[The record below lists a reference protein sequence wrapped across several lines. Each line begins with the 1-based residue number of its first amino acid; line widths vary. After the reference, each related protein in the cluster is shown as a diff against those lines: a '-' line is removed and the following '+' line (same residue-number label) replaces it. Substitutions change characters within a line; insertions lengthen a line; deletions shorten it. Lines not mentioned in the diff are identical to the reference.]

1 MDDRLDPWGSSNV
14 NIKVIGVGGGG
25 GNAVNRMVGDFPSGV
40 DFVTVNT
47 DTQVLRYSRAESK
60 IQIGAKVARGMGAG
74 ADPEVGRKAAEE
86 SREMLKEAITGSSLL
101 FLTAGMGGG
110 TGTGASPV
118 IAKAARELGI
128 LTIAIVTKPFNFE
141 GPQRSKVA
149 ADGIKELRE
158 SVDGLVVIPNQRLF
172 KLEEGKITITNAF
185 RKADEVL
192 KKAVQGITELI
203 RTPGI
208 INLDFADLK
217 NVLTSTPA
225 AEIPDG
231 ADGSIWIGMG
241 SGKGD
246 ERAAKAIKAATSY
259 ELLEYSMKGATGLI
273 YNVIGHEI
281 SMEEMDVISTSIQS
295 ETSKDAKIIFGLA
308 DPFDEVLG
316 EAGEANDEIR
326 ITVVASGMQ
335 PQKAEAEQ
343 EKKILKEFKVEEVE
357 LPAILRKGPPRGF

>member
-14 NIKVIGVGGGG
+14 SIRVIGVGGGG

-40 DFVTVNT
+40 DFVSVNT

-74 ADPEVGRKAAEE
+74 ADPEIGRKAAEE

-101 FLTAGMGGG
+101 FITAGTGGC
-110 TGTGASPV
+110 PV
-118 IAKAARELGI
+118 LAKVARELGI

-149 ADGIKELRE
+149 SDGIKELRD

-172 KLEEGKITITNAF
+172 KLEEGKITISNAF

-217 NVLTSTPA
+217 NVLTSTPSG
-225 AEIPDG
+225 ELSSG

-241 SGKGD
+241 TGKGD
-246 ERAAKAIKAATSY
+246 ERAEKAIRAATNY
-259 ELLEYSMKGATGLI
+259 ELLEYSMQGATGLI

-281 SMEEMDVISTSIQS
+281 SMEEMDIISTAIQS
-295 ETSKDAKIIFGLA
+295 SASKDAKIIFGLA

-316 EAGEANDEIR
+316 ESGEPNDEIR

-335 PQKAEAEQ
+335 PQKDEAEQ
-343 EKKILKEFKVEEVE
+343 EKKLSLI
-357 LPAILRKGPPRGF
+357 

>member
-1 MDDRLDPWGSSNV
+1 
-14 NIKVIGVGGGG
+14 
-25 GNAVNRMVGDFPSGV
+25 MVGDFPSGV

-101 FLTAGMGGG
+101 FITAGMGGG
-110 TGTGASPV
+110 TGTGGSPV
-118 IAKAARELGI
+118 LAKVARELGI

-149 ADGIKELRE
+149 SDGIKELRD

-172 KLEEGKITITNAF
+172 KLEEGKITINNAF

-217 NVLTSTPA
+217 NVLTSTPSG
-225 AEIPDG
+225 ELPSG

-241 SGKGD
+241 TGKGD
-246 ERAAKAIKAATSY
+246 ERAEKAIRAATNY
-259 ELLEYSMKGATGLI
+259 ELLEYSMQGATGLI

-281 SMEEMDVISTSIQS
+281 SMEEMDIISTAIQS
-295 ETSKDAKIIFGLA
+295 SASKDAKIIFGLA

-316 EAGEANDEIR
+316 ESGEPNDEIR